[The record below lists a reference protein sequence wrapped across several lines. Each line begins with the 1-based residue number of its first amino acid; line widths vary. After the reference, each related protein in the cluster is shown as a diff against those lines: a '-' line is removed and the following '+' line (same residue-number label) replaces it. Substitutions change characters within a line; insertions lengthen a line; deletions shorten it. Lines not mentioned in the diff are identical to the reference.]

1 VVRFLISVLL
11 LAQELPVTRIKILVH
26 ALDRFT
32 LDAFN
37 PQPVLI
43 DPPRY
48 RRG

>member
-1 VVRFLISVLL
+1 MVRFSTSVPLF
-11 LAQELPVTRIKILVH
+11 AQELSVTHIKTLVQ

-43 DPPRY
+43 NPPRY